1 MKNPT
6 STNLASINPRQ
17 LFTEAIIPISEFT
30 ALGSYQGF
38 INRFQAECTQGSGID
53 PNLLALNVQYVE
65 DRGNW
70 EVNEWLEQD
79 ISRWFEGNSETG
91 QWNRHRNHNYGA
103 GAFFVSENGQ
113 VFNAKVA
120 NPKADFKKSVGF
132 GKETWVP
139 TGKSRRYEAVQGGGN
154 RIFYPSLDLATREL
168 ISIIHNVELPIDG
181 DIWPWLLEHPEIPIG
196 IAEGAKKALATSSR
210 GFPCVSVLGIANWSV
225 PRTETEKTEGAARL
239 LMPELVAL
247 AAGGRLMPIWY
258 DQDDVKSNL
267 KAFISAKSEGGLLTA
282 ALKVA
287 GADRQSSMMWWPS
300 HLGKGIDDVIV
311 GLLKQDADV
320 VSWIFEAITISKN
333 ASIYAQVKRLYAIDE
348 NRPIES
354 KTNGGYLSDHLDIKL
369 EWGKAHAIIAGTGA
383 GKTTLIKG
391 KIKAWTNLG
400 GFVVVI
406 TPTNNLGKQLSED
419 ILLPHRHDF
428 NNLDHLQLKASN
440 DGGFV
445 CCLDS
450 LPQLEA
456 HIPKDMPLLVV
467 CEEADQLANHM
478 TDGQTLKGKYGKT
491 LEAFSRVLNR
501 ADALV
506 MAEARIPENTL
517 RFFEKSSNKPT
528 RVFIHEL
535 ETQKRQVTAYSG
547 QVSGFEALILQR
559 LRDGERLII
568 TSDSQRELDAI
579 ERLIQQELPELKGM
593 RNDQKTSYLP
603 AVKELTVSPNEV
615 LAREQLFCLSYSP
628 SCKSGWD
635 LTGEDKDGNSYE
647 FDRVMA
653 IFRVL
658 PTSDQIQMLARY
670 RPDCPWD
677 IYLSETI
684 QVSGNETNGSPRK
697 LSRSMEEEAVNIA
710 QGWGIDYDPADR
722 PELEKIARDHYVVA
736 TARAGLEKRINRY
749 SMVQRLIEDGHS
761 VTEES
766 LEYCKPMAD
775 RMKSIK
781 KEIDREWAALVASVH
796 LAPTDDLE
804 LAKKLEQLEAP
815 SPEQRAKAEKIR
827 LTVQHPGVD
836 FGHQEL
842 TYQATRDYQALVR
855 GVDMEAATR
864 NIQAVA
870 ASQKKATTEHFEQS
884 ILAIHHLPRKAD
896 RAYLI
901 LDCGVLELLSSGKI
915 FTSLSPEVLELK
927 YKILARAGEWE
938 RQFSFHF
945 SSEQAPI
952 SFLTRAAK
960 CLAIKFHV
968 SRPGKGDRLRQY
980 QVYTPELIDRLIQ
993 EAMDKLEQVRSGY
1006 EGMTGEELDGIV
1018 ENKRRSDNKQGVALT
1033 DDSAKLQDPLVALT
1047 AGCQGVID
1055 RLLDL
1060 RSRVEARS
1068 VLLGSVM
1075 GRYLVASS
1083 TVSIAD
1089 DLDIESAD
1097 GNEQVVDFAA

>member
-1 MKNPT
+1 LP
-6 STNLASINPRQ
+6 SIITVR
-17 LFTEAIIPISEFT
+17 A
-30 ALGSYQGF
+30 A
-38 INRFQAECTQGSGID
+38 

-65 DRGNW
+65 DQGNW

-79 ISRWFEGNSETG
+79 ISRWFEGNAETG
-91 QWNRHRNHNYGA
+91 EWNRHRNHNYGA

-132 GKETWVP
+132 GKVEWLP
-139 TGKSRRYEAVQGGGN
+139 TGKQRRYEAVQGGGN
-154 RIFYPSLDLATREL
+154 RIFYPALDLATREL
-168 ISIIHNVELPIDG
+168 ISIIHNVELPLDG

-196 IAEGAKKALATSSR
+196 IAEGAKKALATCSQ
-210 GFPCVSVLGIANWSV
+210 GFLCVSVLGIANWSV
-225 PRTETEKTEGAARL
+225 PRTEAEKAEGAERL
-239 LMPELVAL
+239 LMPELIAL
-247 AAGGRLMPIWY
+247 AAGGRLVPIWY
-258 DQDDVKSNL
+258 DQDDTQSNL
-267 KAFISAKSEGGLLTA
+267 KAFISAKIEGGLLTA

-320 VSWIFEAITISKN
+320 VSWIFEAIATSKN
-333 ASIYAQVKRLYAIDE
+333 ASIYSQIKRLYSIDA

-383 GKTTLIKG
+383 GKTTLIKE
-391 KIKAWTNLG
+391 KINAWKKIG

-419 ILLPHRHDF
+419 ITLPHRHDF
-428 NNLDHLQLKASN
+428 NNLDHLQLKAIN

-456 HIPKDMPLLVV
+456 HIPKDMPLLVI

-491 LEAFSRVLNR
+491 LEAFSRLLNL

-517 RFFEKSSNKPT
+517 RFFERSSNKPT

-535 ETQKRQVTAYSG
+535 ETQKRQVTVYSG

-579 ERLIQQELPELKGM
+579 ERLIQQELPDLKGM

-603 AVKELTVSPNEV
+603 AIKELTVSPNEV

-635 LTGEDKDGNSYE
+635 LTGKDKDGNSYE

-697 LSRSMEEEAVNIA
+697 LSRSMEDEAVNIA
-710 QGWGIDYDPADR
+710 QGWGITYDPSDR

-749 SMVQRLIEDGHS
+749 SMVQRLVEDGHT
-761 VTEES
+761 VVEES

-781 KEIDREWAALVASVH
+781 KEIDREWAALVASIH

-827 LTVQHPGVD
+827 LSTKYNGVD
-836 FGHQEL
+836 FDDSEIAYWSTRGYKEIPKAVEL
-842 TYQATRDYQALVR
+842 
-855 GVDMEAATR
+855 EAAAR
-864 NIQAVA
+864 NLQVAANIQK
-870 ASQKKATTEHFEQS
+870 QTTTQHFEQS
-884 ILAIHHLPRKAD
+884 ILAVHHLPHEAT
-896 RAYLI
+896 RAALI
-901 LDCGVLELLSSGKI
+901 LSSGVLELLDSGRA
-915 FTSLSPEVLELK
+915 FTSLSPE
-927 YKILARAGEWE
+927 ILALKLTILERSEEWC
-938 RQFSFHF
+938 RYFGFNF
-945 SSEQAPI
+945 AADQAAI
-952 SFLTRAAK
+952 SFLTRVAK
-960 CLAIKFHV
+960 RLGVKLHR
-968 SRPGKGDRLRQY
+968 SRSRAVGIDGAKRPYQY
-980 QVYTPELIDRLIQ
+980 QVMTAELV
-993 EAMDKLEQVRSGY
+993 AEQIEVVKEQLAEDVDGS
-1006 EGMTGEELDGIV
+1006 LD
-1018 ENKRRSDNKQGVALT
+1018 S
-1033 DDSAKLQDPLVALT
+1033 LVAL
-1047 AGCQGVID
+1047 GRSLERLID
-1055 RLLDL
+1055 VQSSMEVRGLLL
-1060 RSRVEARS
+1060 RSALDRYEAVRSIVSIEESPMESMGQGEVVEA
-1068 VLLGSVM
+1068 L
-1075 GRYLVASS
+1075 
-1083 TVSIAD
+1083 
-1089 DLDIESAD
+1089 
-1097 GNEQVVDFAA
+1097 AA

>member
-1 MKNPT
+1 MNLYSTTPAT
-6 STNLASINPRQ
+6 SKMAAEHTSHPINPHQ
-17 LFTEAIIPISEFT
+17 IFTEATTPISEFT
-30 ALGSYQGF
+30 ALGGYQNF
-38 INRFQAECTQGSGID
+38 TDRFNLECTQGSAIA
-53 PNLLALNVQYVE
+53 PTLLALNVKFVE
-65 DRGNW
+65 DKGNW

-103 GAFFVSENGQ
+103 GAFFISENGQ

-132 GKETWVP
+132 GKVEWLP
-139 TGKSRRYEAVQGGGN
+139 TGKQRRYEAVQGGGN
-154 RIFYPSLDLATREL
+154 RIFYPALDLSTREL
-168 ISIIHNVELPIDG
+168 ISLIHNIELPLDG
-181 DIWPWLLEHPEIPIG
+181 DIWPWLLEHPEITIG
-196 IAEGAKKALATSSR
+196 IAEGAKKALAMSSQ

-225 PRTETEKTEGAARL
+225 PRTEAEKAKDAARS

-247 AAGGRLMPIWY
+247 AAGGRLVPIWY
-258 DQDDVKSNL
+258 DQDDAKSNL
-267 KAFISAKSEGGLLTA
+267 KAFISAKSEGALLTA
-282 ALKVA
+282 ALKFA
-287 GADRQSSMMWWPS
+287 GADRKSSMMWWPS

-311 GLLKQDADV
+311 GLLKQNVDV
-320 VSWIFEAITISKN
+320 VSWILEAIADSKN
-333 ASIYAQVKRLYAIDE
+333 ASLYAQIKRLYAVSE

-354 KTNGGYLSDHLDIKL
+354 RTSGGYISDHLDIKL

-383 GKTTLIKG
+383 GKTTLIKE

-406 TPTNNLGKQLSED
+406 TPTNNLGKQLAENVS
-419 ILLPHRHDF
+419 LPHRHDF

-450 LPQLEA
+450 LPQLET

-478 TDGQTLKGKYGKT
+478 TNGQTLKGKYGKT
-491 LEAFSRVLNR
+491 LEAFSRLLNR

-517 RFFEKSSNKPT
+517 RFFERSSNKPT

-535 ETQKRQVTAYSG
+535 ETQKRQVTVYNG
-547 QVSGFEALILQR
+547 QVSGFEALIIQR

-579 ERLIQQELPELKGM
+579 ERLIAQELPELKGM

-603 AVKELTVSPNEV
+603 TVKELTVSPNAV

-635 LTGEDKDGNSYE
+635 LTGKDEDGNSYE

-684 QVSGNETNGSPRK
+684 QVSGNECNASPRK

-710 QGWGIDYDPADR
+710 QGWGIDYDPSNR

-736 TARAGLEKRINRY
+736 TTRAGLEKRINRY
-749 SMVQRLIEDGHS
+749 SMVQRLLEDGHS
-761 VTEES
+761 VVEES
-766 LEYCKPMAD
+766 LVYCKPMAD

-781 KEIDREWAALVASVH
+781 KEIDRDWATLMASIH

-804 LAKKLEQLEAP
+804 LAKKLEQMETP
-815 SPEQRAKAEKIR
+815 TPEQRAKAEKIR
-827 LTVQHPGVD
+827 LATKYNGVD
-836 FGHQEL
+836 FDDSEIA
-842 TYQATRDYQALVR
+842 YWSTRGYKALPR
-855 GVDMEAATR
+855 GVELEAAAR
-864 NIQAVA
+864 NLQVAANIQK
-870 ASQKKATTEHFEQS
+870 QTTVQHFEQS
-884 ILAIHHLPRKAD
+884 ILAVHQLPHDAD
-896 RAYLI
+896 RAALI
-901 LDCGVLELLSSGKI
+901 FSSGVLEILDSGKV
-915 FTSLSPEVLELK
+915 FTSASAE
-927 YKILARAGEWE
+927 ILALKWTILSRSDEWT
-938 RQFSFHF
+938 RYFGFNF
-945 SSEQAPI
+945 TADQAAI
-952 SFLTRAAK
+952 SFLTRVAKRLGVKLHRSRSRAAIGEEGSK
-960 CLAIKFHV
+960 
-968 SRPGKGDRLRQY
+968 RPYQY
-980 QVYTPELIDRLIQ
+980 QVLTP
-993 EAMDKLEQVRSGY
+993 K
-1006 EGMTGEELDGIV
+1006 
-1018 ENKRRSDNKQGVALT
+1018 
-1033 DDSAKLQDPLVALT
+1033 LVAEQIEAVREPLENVD
-1047 AGCQGVID
+1047 ASPDSLVELSRLMVVLRCVSVR
-1055 RLLDL
+1055 RLLL
-1060 RSRVEARS
+1060 RSALS
-1068 VLLGSVM
+1068 
-1075 GRYLVASS
+1075 RYE
-1083 TVSIAD
+1083 TMRPIVSID
-1089 DLDIESAD
+1089 QESTMESIGQGEAV
-1097 GNEQVVDFAA
+1097 ELLAV